1 MLNYLA
7 TTTGPTLDVSGITDT
22 VTAQGVI
29 DIIETVFPIVAIA
42 ILTGICF
49 YVVRWAVRL
58 FRGI

>member
-7 TTTGPTLDVSGITDT
+7 TATGPSLDVSGITDT